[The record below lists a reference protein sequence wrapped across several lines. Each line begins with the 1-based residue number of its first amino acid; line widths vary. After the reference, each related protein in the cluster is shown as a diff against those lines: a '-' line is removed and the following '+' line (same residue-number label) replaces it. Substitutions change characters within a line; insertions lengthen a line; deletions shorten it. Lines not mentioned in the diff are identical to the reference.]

1 MDLKKSSITAD
12 ILNVLS
18 DCKIHTLQE
27 IADVVEVSKK
37 TVQRHI
43 QSLSYRYPIETFCGG
58 INKGGVYLDKNYLYQ
73 GKTLTIDELQIIK
86 QALAMLQNS
95 KGIDVNEEL
104 ISNLITRFTLP
115 SKEEQIVW
123 EWDIMMDCKKNG

>member
-12 ILNVLS
+12 ILNVLT

-115 SKEEQIVW
+115 SKEEQIV
-123 EWDIMMDCKKNG
+123 